1 MALFFNIRLVFC
13 ACLLV
18 TATSQAQP
26 QIDSLK
32 LKLQGSTNNTTRAE
46 LISKI
51 AESFFL
57 SARYDSLGKYGIA
70 LEQLAKQ
77 IDNQEFQ
84 WLAKT
89 YQAQA
94 YMRVD
99 SAKFFSETQS
109 ILKICEEHKFVKGIA
124 INCLGL
130 GSRLLTL
137 GKYQEALQYLTRG
150 AKAITAEHDL
160 IGIKSDL
167 IRTVSAVHHHQGNY
181 TEALEYG
188 LESSSLA
195 EAHGDPIQVLKSYL
209 NLGGLYGELASEENG
224 LGTVSDRQRYQVEA
238 RKYMKLSYQFSKQY
252 ASKLSQGATAF
263 NLGSLYLEIHQHDSA
278 RQFLNEAI
286 RLGKETSF
294 HELLSNA
301 YRATAKLV
309 ASDSGLYF
317 LDLALHEADSARN
330 PISKVGTMLD
340 KAKIFFN
347 EQKSLEAERIA
358 LLVLSD
364 AKALK
369 LLNDQRSVY
378 LLLYQIQESRQNYRE
393 ALKYYTLHNQI
404 KDSIVNEKNFARI
417 EELKAKYE
425 SELKDNEIRD
435 LEQRAALQQLQLRQ
449 KNVVVAGVILVTL
462 LLVAL
467 LVLFFRQRAYRQQQQ
482 MLQIENRFLRFQLD
496 PHFISNALVSIQR
509 FMLENNA
516 MTASGY
522 LAKFSRLMRQLLE
535 YSRAELITIEE
546 EIDLLKNYLDI
557 QKLRLKDRFVYTIE
571 VDEKLLITEQRIPP
585 MFTQP
590 FVENAIEHGIRELS
604 AGKIDIVFKTMNE
617 SLQIIIRDNGKGIAE
632 ADHAGK
638 TSLSTKIIQ
647 ERMNLLN
654 KTGKFPIQLS
664 VNSGVQGTVVNLIL
678 PIYL

>member
-1 MALFFNIRLVFC
+1 MV
-13 ACLLV
+13 V
-18 TATSQAQP
+18 AQTTT
-26 QIDSLK
+26 DSLK
-32 LKLQGSTNNTTRAE
+32 RELSTTTGVVSQAK
-46 LISKI
+46 ITAKI

-70 LEQLAKQ
+70 LEQLVKQ

-99 SAKFFSETQS
+99 STKFFSETQS
-109 ILKICEEHKFVKGIA
+109 ILKVCEEHKFVKGIA

-150 AKAITAEHDL
+150 ATAITSEHEL

-188 LESSSLA
+188 LESSRLA

-224 LGTVSDRQRYQVEA
+224 LGAVSDRQRYQVEA

-263 NLGSLYLEIHQHDSA
+263 NLGSLYLDTNQPDSA

-286 RLGKETSF
+286 RLGEETSF

-309 ASDSGLYF
+309 ASDSGLFF
-317 LDLALHEADSARN
+317 LDLALQEADSARN
-330 PISKVGTMLD
+330 PISRVGTMLD

-347 EQKSLEAERIA
+347 EQRLTEAERIA
-358 LLVLSD
+358 LQVLSD
-364 AKALK
+364 AKELK

-435 LEQRAALQQLQLRQ
+435 LEQRAILQDLQLRQ
-449 KNVVVAGVILVTL
+449 KNVVVVGVILVTL

-516 MTASGY
+516 VVASGY

-535 YSRAELITIEE
+535 YSREELITIEE
-546 EIDLLKNYLDI
+546 EIDLLKNYLDL
-557 QKLRLKDRFVYTIE
+557 QKLRLKNKFEYRII

-590 FVENAIEHGIRELS
+590 FVENAIEHGIWEM
-604 AGKIDIVFKTMNE
+604 IDGEIEIEFKAMNE
-617 SLQIIIRDNGKGIAE
+617 RLHITIRDNGKGISE
-632 ADHAGK
+632 HKKTQK

-647 ERMNLLN
+647 ERMTLLN

-664 VNSGVQGTVVNLIL
+664 VNSGVQGTAVNLIL